1 MLTTSPPPPPPILS
15 SVFTSIHSSFYDT
28 ASSFNFISLPLIFFS
43 SFPLRSFSSSVWLF
57 VTSSTPAD
65 LCCPP
70 PHTHT
75 LFLYFLCPCASFSP
89 TSSVCLCPSICLPLI
104 LFHPLIPSIPSP
116 NIFLFSASLLSCE
129 QLLLCG
135 WATALSLSLPMQIL
149 HFKLVNFVT
158 QICSVDELQTVLT
171 ALMFTLL
178 PTYIEDFHDMRH
190 FNDSADSGVQLKTF
204 CVNVNK
210 VKFYLF

>member
-1 MLTTSPPPPPPILS
+1 
-15 SVFTSIHSSFYDT
+15 
-28 ASSFNFISLPLIFFS
+28 
-43 SFPLRSFSSSVWLF
+43 
-57 VTSSTPAD
+57 
-65 LCCPP
+65 
-70 PHTHT
+70 
-75 LFLYFLCPCASFSP
+75 
-89 TSSVCLCPSICLPLI
+89 
-104 LFHPLIPSIPSP
+104 
-116 NIFLFSASLLSCE
+116 
-129 QLLLCG
+129 
-135 WATALSLSLPMQIL
+135 MQIL

-171 ALMFTLL
+171 ALMFKGTLL